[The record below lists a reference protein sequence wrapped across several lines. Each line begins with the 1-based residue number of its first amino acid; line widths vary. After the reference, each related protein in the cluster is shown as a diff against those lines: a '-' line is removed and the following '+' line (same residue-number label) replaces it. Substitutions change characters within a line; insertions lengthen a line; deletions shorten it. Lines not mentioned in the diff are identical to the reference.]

1 VLIIKGENKMKF
13 VCPLIVV
20 NNMEISKNFYEK
32 VLNQKVQYDF
42 GENVSFE
49 GGFAIHLKSHFSDLI
64 SINKNDIVQ
73 KSNNSELYF
82 EEDDLDSFLQ
92 KLKGMDS
99 VEYVHG
105 LKEQP
110 WGQRVIRFYDPDM
123 HIVEVGEPME
133 SVVKRLLSEGSS
145 VEETSKRTLMP
156 EEFVRQFL

>member
-1 VLIIKGENKMKF
+1 MKF
-13 VCPLIVV
+13 ICPLIVV
-20 NNMEISKNFYEK
+20 NSMEVSRNFYEK
-32 VLNQKVQYDF
+32 VLGQKVQYDF

-49 GGFAIHLKSHFSDLI
+49 GGFAIHLISHFSDLI
-64 SINKNDIVQ
+64 SINKNDIIQ

-82 EEDDLDSFLQ
+82 EEEDLDSFLQ
-92 KLKGMDS
+92 KLKAMDS
-99 VEYVHG
+99 IEYVHE

-110 WGQRVIRFYDPDM
+110 WGQRVVRFYDPDM
-123 HIVEVGEPME
+123 HIIEVGEPMG

>member
-1 VLIIKGENKMKF
+1 MKF
-13 VCPLIVV
+13 ICPLIVV
-20 NNMEISKNFYEK
+20 NNMEISRNFYER

-64 SINKNDIVQ
+64 NINKNDIVQ

-82 EEDDLDSFLQ
+82 EEADLDSFLQ
-92 KLKGMDS
+92 KLKNMDS
-99 VEYVHG
+99 IEYVHG

-133 SVVKRLLSEGSS
+133 SVVKRLLSEGFS
-145 VEETSKRTLMP
+145 VEETSKRTSMP
-156 EEFVRQFL
+156 EEFIRQFL

>member
-1 VLIIKGENKMKF
+1 MRFI
-13 VCPLIVV
+13 CPLVVV
-20 NNMEISKNFYEK
+20 NNMEVSRNFYEK
-32 VLNQKVQYDF
+32 ILNQKVQYDF

-64 SINKNDIVQ
+64 GVNRNDIIQ

-82 EEDDLDSFLQ
+82 EEEDLDSFLQ
-92 KLKGMDS
+92 KLKAIDS
-99 VEYVHG
+99 IEYVHE

-110 WGQRVIRFYDPDM
+110 WGQRVIRFYDPDK
-123 HIVEVGEPME
+123 HIIEVGEPME

>member
-1 VLIIKGENKMKF
+1 MRFI
-13 VCPLIVV
+13 CPLIVV
-20 NNMEISKNFYEK
+20 NNMEVSRNFYEK
-32 VLNQKVQYDF
+32 ILSQKVQYDF

-49 GGFAIHLKSHFSDLI
+49 GGFAIHLKSHYSDLI
-64 SINKNDIVQ
+64 GVNRNDIIQ

-82 EEDDLDSFLQ
+82 EEEDLDSFLQ
-92 KLKGMDS
+92 KLKAIDS
-99 VEYVHG
+99 IKYVHE

-110 WGQRVIRFYDPDM
+110 WRQRVIRFYDPDM

>member
-1 VLIIKGENKMKF
+1 MKF
-13 VCPLIVV
+13 ICPLIVV
-20 NNMEISKNFYEK
+20 NNMEISRNFYEK
-32 VLNQKVQYDF
+32 VLNQKIQYDF
-42 GENVSFE
+42 GENISFE

-64 SINKNDIVQ
+64 SVNKNNIIQ

-82 EEDDLDSFLQ
+82 EEEDLDSFLQ

-99 VEYVHG
+99 IEYVHK

-133 SVVKRLLSEGSS
+133 SVVKRLLNEGLS

-156 EEFVRQFL
+156 EEFVRQFS

>member
-1 VLIIKGENKMKF
+1 MKF
-13 VCPLIVV
+13 ICPLIVV
-20 NNMEISKNFYEK
+20 NNMEVSRNFYEK

-82 EEDDLDSFLQ
+82 EEDDLDSLLQ
-92 KLKGMDS
+92 KLKDMDS
-99 VEYVHG
+99 IEYVHG

>member
-1 VLIIKGENKMKF
+1 MKF

-20 NNMEISKNFYEK
+20 NNMEVSRNFYEK

-49 GGFAIHLKSHFSDLI
+49 GGFAIHLKSHFSNLI
-64 SINKNDIVQ
+64 SINKNDIIQ

-82 EEDDLDSFLQ
+82 EEEDLDTFLQ
-92 KLKGMDS
+92 KLKAIDS
-99 VEYVHG
+99 IEYVHR

-133 SVVKRLLSEGSS
+133 SVVKRLLNEGSS
-145 VEETSKRTLMP
+145 VEDTSKRTLMP

>member
-1 VLIIKGENKMKF
+1 MKF

>member
-1 VLIIKGENKMKF
+1 MKF
-13 VCPLIVV
+13 ICPLIVV
-20 NNMEISKNFYEK
+20 NNMEVSRNFYEK
-32 VLNQKVQYDF
+32 VLGQKVQYDF

-64 SINKNDIVQ
+64 NIDKRDIIQ

-82 EEDDLDSFLQ
+82 EEEDLDSFLQ
-92 KLKGMDS
+92 KLKTIDFI
-99 VEYVHG
+99 EYVHE

-123 HIVEVGEPME
+123 HIIEVGEPME

-145 VEETSKRTLMP
+145 IEETSKRTLMP

>member
-1 VLIIKGENKMKF
+1 MKF
-13 VCPLIVV
+13 ICPLIVV
-20 NNMEISKNFYEK
+20 NNMEVSRNFYEK
-32 VLNQKVQYDF
+32 VLNQRVQYDF

-64 SINKNDIVQ
+64 GVNRNDIIQ

-82 EEDDLDSFLQ
+82 EEEDLDSFLQ
-92 KLKGMDS
+92 KLKCMDS
-99 VEYVHG
+99 IEYVHE

>member
-1 VLIIKGENKMKF
+1 MRFI
-13 VCPLIVV
+13 CPLIVV
-20 NNMEISKNFYEK
+20 NDIETSRDFYEK
-32 VLNQKVQYDF
+32 VLSQKVQCDF

-64 SINKNDIVQ
+64 GINKIEIVQ

-92 KLKGMDS
+92 KLKGIDS
-99 VEYVHG
+99 VKYVHE

-133 SVVKRLLSEGSS
+133 SVVKRFLSKGLSI
-145 VEETSKRTLMP
+145 EETVKLTLMP
-156 EEFVRQFL
+156 EEFIRQCL

>member
-1 VLIIKGENKMKF
+1 MKF
-13 VCPLIVV
+13 ICPLIVV
-20 NNMEISKNFYEK
+20 NNMEVSRNFYEK
-32 VLNQKVQYDF
+32 VLNQKVEYDF

-64 SINKNDIVQ
+64 NIGKNDIIR

-82 EEDDLDSFLQ
+82 EEEDLDSFLQ
-92 KLKGMDS
+92 KLKDLDS
-99 VEYVHG
+99 IEYVHE

-123 HIVEVGEPME
+123 HIIEVGEPME
-133 SVVKRLLSEGSS
+133 SVVKRLLSEGLS